1 MENIELSP
9 VELVAL
15 LNQTLDYAY
24 PSVTVVGELANF
36 RVSRNKWVYFD
47 LKDDE
52 ASVKFFGTIYSLPGP
67 LEDGMKLSVTAR
79 PHIHDLYGFSMQISR
94 MHPVGEGT
102 IKKSA
107 DLLMKKLE
115 AEGLFAPERKRLLLY
130 PPKRIGLITSTQ
142 SAAYADFIKIINARY
157 AGLEVLV
164 HDAQVQGDQAVVDIM
179 QAIHYFNNLP
189 ELVDVLVI
197 TRGGGS
203 ADDLA
208 AFGHEQ
214 LVRAVASSRI
224 PTLVAIGHEIDIS
237 LAELAADARAST
249 PSNAAELL
257 VPDKKELHA
266 ALQHKADILQ
276 QHAAVLLENITAR
289 TRHAADMLQLHVQKQ
304 LSDYTE
310 KLGAKS
316 ALLDALSPYA
326 ALQRGY
332 AIVRKETSVVKSA
345 ASLRAGDF
353 VTLQFRDG
361 ETKARVE

>member
-1 MENIELSP
+1 MENVELSP

-67 LEDGMKLSVTAR
+67 LEDGMKLAVTAR
-79 PHIHDLYGFSMQISR
+79 PHIHELYGFSMQVSR

-115 AEGLFAPERKRLLLY
+115 AEGLFAPERKRLLPY

-157 AGLEVLV
+157 AGLEIFV
-164 HDAQVQGDQAVVDIM
+164 HDAQVQGDQAVVDII
-179 QAIHYFNNLP
+179 QAIHTFNNQP

-214 LVRAVASSRI
+214 LVRAVAASRI
-224 PTLVAIGHEIDIS
+224 PTLVAIGHEIDVS

-257 VPDKKELHA
+257 VPDKKELQN
-266 ALQHKADILQ
+266 ALQHKAEMLQ
-276 QHAAVLLENITAR
+276 RHATAALENIAAR
-289 TRHAADMLQLHVQKQ
+289 THHAADMLQLHIQKQ
-304 LSDYTE
+304 LSAHAE
-310 KLGAKS
+310 KLHAKS
-316 ALLDALSPYA
+316 SLLEALSPYA

-332 AIVRKETSVVKSA
+332 AIVRKENVVIISA
-345 ASLRAGDF
+345 TALATGDI

-361 ETKARVE
+361 DAKARVE

>member
-1 MENIELSP
+1 MENVELSP

-36 RVSRNKWVYFD
+36 RISRNKWVYFD

-67 LEDGMKLSVTAR
+67 LEDGMKLAVTAR
-79 PHIHDLYGFSMQISR
+79 PHIHDLYGFSMQVSR

-115 AEGLFAPERKRLLLY
+115 AEGLFAPERKRLLPY

-157 AGLEVLV
+157 AGLEIVV
-164 HDAQVQGDQAVVDIM
+164 HDAQVQGDQAVVDIV

-189 ELVDVLVI
+189 ELVEVLVI

-214 LVRAVASSRI
+214 LVRTVASSRI
-224 PTLVAIGHEIDIS
+224 PTLVAIGHEIDVS

-257 VPDKKELHA
+257 VPDKKELYA
-266 ALQHKADILQ
+266 ALQHKADMLQ
-276 QHAAVLLENITAR
+276 RYATVMLETIAAR

-310 KLGAKS
+310 KLAAKTS
-316 ALLDALSPYA
+316 LLDALSPYA

-332 AIVRKETSVVKSA
+332 AIVRKDAQVIKSVGV
-345 ASLRAGDF
+345 LTAGDI
-353 VTLQFRDG
+353 VTLQFSDG